1 MAQLISKAANY
12 LSQWKHFKHCLLS
25 PQYCPVSIVLAFAG
39 FAKWSPLGYSVGF
52 CAVKSQMTN

>member
-1 MAQLISKAANY
+1 MAQLIFNAAYY

-39 FAKWSPLGYSVGF
+39 SAKWFPLGYPVGC
-52 CAVKSQMTN
+52 CAVKSQMMN